1 MYIKTNEETCNEIKK
16 ILDGQ
21 DDKPKS
27 VRIFIAGI
35 G

>member
-1 MYIKTNEETCNEIKK
+1 MYFNTNEETCNEIKK
-16 ILDGQ
+16 ILSAQ
-21 DDKPKS
+21 EDKPKN

>member
-1 MYIKTNEETCNEIKK
+1 MYFETNEETCNEIRKVFEQQP
-16 ILDGQ
+16 DQ
-21 DDKPKS
+21 PKN

>member
-1 MYIKTNEETCNEIKK
+1 MYINTNEETCIEIKK
-16 ILDGQ
+16 ITASQ

-27 VRIFIAGI
+27 VRIFIAGV